1 MIEDFQMAMVKDLDE
16 ASFQCNWQGNLV
28 ISLTNIIIIT
38 RITSNK
44 LIPGLIRILGILY
57 DF

>member
-1 MIEDFQMAMVKDLDE
+1 MIEDFQMAVVKDLDE

-28 ISLTNIIIIT
+28 ISVTNIMIIT

-44 LIPGLIRILGILY
+44 LIPGLIRIL
-57 DF
+57 